1 LPDREVSGRQNNG
14 KPYHGPLSD
23 TGFLRESGDLLR
35 NIDAIAEP
43 LSGLDTGRPKAVRRE
58 ARYPAGFIGQLP
70 LHA

>member
-1 LPDREVSGRQNNG
+1 VSGRQNNG

-23 TGFLRESGDLLR
+23 TGFLHESGDLLCHPE
-35 NIDAIAEP
+35 ATAEA
-43 LSGLDTGRPKAVRRE
+43 LSGLDTGHVGVVRHE